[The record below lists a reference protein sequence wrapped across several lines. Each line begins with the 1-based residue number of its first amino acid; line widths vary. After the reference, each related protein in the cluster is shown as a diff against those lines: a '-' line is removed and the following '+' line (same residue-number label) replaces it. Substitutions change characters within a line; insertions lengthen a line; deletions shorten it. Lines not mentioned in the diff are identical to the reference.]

1 LFQWLEDVFDEA
13 KKLFIRPEA
22 EENADDD
29 DEDEDVPILLP
40 QTPKVK
46 SARAERMMKKTRFLI

>member
-1 LFQWLEDVFDEA
+1 
-13 KKLFIRPEA
+13 LFIRPEA